1 VISAGASYSPP
12 EFCFSC
18 GSPFPWAT
26 RQARIYELQNLLDE
40 EDLDEADRLTVSEQL
55 SALQDPDLDEAEQV
69 ERWSRIKK
77 LSPGLMASGQRIIE
91 TVVTA
96 AVKAQLGL

>member
-1 VISAGASYSPP
+1 MSASSNYRPP

-18 GSPFPWAT
+18 GAPFPWAS

-40 EDLDEADRLTVSEQL
+40 EQLDEVDRLTVTEHL
-55 SALQDPDLDEAEQV
+55 NALLDPDLDEGEQV
-69 ERWSRIKK
+69 ERWGRVKR
-77 LSPGLMASGQRIIE
+77 LAPGLMASGQRIIE
-91 TVVTA
+91 TVVST